1 MTSKEYLA
9 KMKNIQENILY
20 YLDGEANLEEKY
32 QCLKDMFD
40 GLKINCN
47 KYEFKSLLYL
57 LLKISNHHHRESD
70 FFNKIEKILQIFK
83 DDLKKSFSNSEL
95 FHIFRSNKR
104 IILFLFEENI
114 IVMNEYVFKK
124 MEKFEYRIAK
134 YPIYFSPEIK
144 PFINENWFPK
154 YDKNDVFN
162 TNAWIEEIKE
172 DLPDDFYS
180 KRKIG
185 ENDNFICQLIRKDSI
200 EDFIIY
206 VNQNMYPLDSIIN
219 RSKYETNNF
228 LLKKHKITLIEYAT
242 FYGSIQIFNYLRFNN
257 VKLTSSLWEYAVH
270 GQSAEIIHLLEELH
284 IEPIDLD
291 KKKNFFE
298 QIFIESIKCH
308 HIDIAN
314 YIRNNYLQDKNE
326 NSNDSLINCIKYYN
340 FILMENDLI
349 DQSSFFYL
357 CKYDYYFLAVCL
369 LNELSI
375 DINKITIYN

>member
-1 MTSKEYLA
+1 MKKTQEYLLRYIEEEENNEEIFENLTNLF
-9 KMKNIQENILY
+9 KEQNIYSNRLDLKTLLHIL
-20 YLDGEANLEEKY
+20 NR
-32 QCLKDMFD
+32 
-40 GLKINCN
+40 
-47 KYEFKSLLYL
+47 
-57 LLKISNHHHRESD
+57 ISKHHHRTTD
-70 FFNKIEKILQIFK
+70 FFGKIERVFLIFK
-83 DDLKKSFSNSEL
+83 EKIKNFFTNSE
-95 FHIFRSNKR
+95 IFTIFKSNKR
-104 IILFLFEENI
+104 ILLFLFEENI
-114 IVMNEYVFKK
+114 IVMDEYVFKK
-124 MEKFEYRIAK
+124 IEKFKYCIAK

-154 YDKNDVFN
+154 YDKNDVFH
-162 TNAWIEEIKE
+162 TNAWVEEIKE

-185 ENDNFICQLIRKDSI
+185 ENDNFICQLIRKDLI

-206 VNQNMYPLDSIIN
+206 VNQNTYPLDSIIN

-242 FYGSIQIFNYLRFNN
+242 FCGSIQIFNYLRFNN

-284 IEPIDLD
+284 IEPINLD
-291 KKKNFFE
+291 KKNNFFE

-326 NSNDSLINCIKYYN
+326 NSNDALINCIKYYN